1 MVIISLFFTTNVSA
15 QGLTQTEKEKIEIL
29 KNNVAIRNK
38 IIFQELPAE
47 TDDSPICEKPEKQP
61 SFHGKINQWLGAN
74 LKYPAVARENGIQG
88 QVLIE
93 FVVEKGGSISNVKIV
108 RSVDPSLDREAVRIV
123 KAMPRW
129 KPGYNNGV
137 PVRVKH
143 TLPITFRLQ

>member
-47 TDDSPICEKPEKQP
+47 TDDSPICEKPEKRP
-61 SFHGKINQWLGAN
+61 SFNGNINQWLGAN

-88 QVLIE
+88 RVLME
-93 FVVEKGGSISNVKIV
+93 FAVEKNGSISNVKIV